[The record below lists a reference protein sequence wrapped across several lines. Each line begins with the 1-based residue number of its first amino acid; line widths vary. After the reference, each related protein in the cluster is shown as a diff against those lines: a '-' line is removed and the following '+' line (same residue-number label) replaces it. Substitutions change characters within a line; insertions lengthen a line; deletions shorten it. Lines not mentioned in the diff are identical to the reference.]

1 MEYKDDGSLQ
11 SYHTLDDTAP
21 PAARNGRSHEQL
33 SSPSFVSVP
42 TSPSRRRSSASISTR
57 KSPGLHPAFS
67 ASLPSSISTGA
78 RQPAST
84 PAIGLSTLTAAP
96 PSSSS
101 IVIRECANLLSTG
114 STSDVYHA
122 ASVYIHDGLS
132 LRAIHHGLSPQALKL
147 YMFRQRSSWYLLMRV
162 LCIVQLCLVLIEPPS
177 SFSFGLTKLQ
187 SSIIEFFILLI
198 FAFDTYLSYKALT
211 RAGFIRSRFRQLK
224 VVFLFICI
232 IDSVW
237 TFASPL
243 RPFRLCRL
251 FRVFFLTERS
261 GRLRRVLKS
270 LLRAAPVI
278 GNVLFLLALH
288 VLTFGFVGW
297 MLFAHLERDDP
308 SGLRCRDRDG
318 EEGGVDGTE
327 KCYFQDLNSAFIS
340 LFILLTNANFPDI
353 MMPSY
358 RTYRPSFLFFAMF
371 LLIGLYLLMQLVL
384 AVIFHTFKNHT
395 VRDVNYYAQRA
406 DRAFRAAFYLLGS
419 IEARTGLMHLNS
431 WLHVMRQCR
440 PDVTEQQAKLVFKAV
455 KEGTEAEAAMEAEKE
470 SAGKT
475 PKSDRR
481 VSERQDRDSS
491 MRRRSSAALK
501 RSPGAAEDE
510 AHSINYAQFKDICQ
524 LIHVRFLPMDDEDTR
539 YQPVDS
545 LASPSSQPHH
555 TRSPPAKKGKH
566 ARDAPTDEIEQK
578 ERAAVEQD
586 TLNESRGGGEEQDD
600 SNLDDSIRTLNNSI
614 LLPSSASSSRDTN
627 IPMAPPL
634 GDTSLLEEVDASD
647 DEADQPVAEAAEEED
662 ENNSLQ
668 LSRFTCPSFLLPVV
682 AWLTVRSQG
691 ILTRKTLDLVVD
703 VLCVIFVVL
712 TIVQAE
718 LVHIEG
724 TGQTRNQTDADTV
737 TFLTVLQ
744 SLLMAVFVVELT
756 AKLVLMRWT
765 YFRSAFRTIDLYLM
779 LLSLLG
785 QSLWWGNTMITP
797 SFYLRPLRVLRLGRV
812 LRRLKAILNTL
823 LLMLPALTPLLTLQA
838 LVFYVFAI
846 LGMNFFKD
854 KLNDDTVPAYTGLE
868 YATNNYYAN
877 TFDDVLRSYVT
888 LFELLIGNNWSSS
901 FHTHTNTFTAAQP
914 KQAMRT

>member
-1 MEYKDDGSLQ
+1 
-11 SYHTLDDTAP
+11 
-21 PAARNGRSHEQL
+21 
-33 SSPSFVSVP
+33 
-42 TSPSRRRSSASISTR
+42 
-57 KSPGLHPAFS
+57 
-67 ASLPSSISTGA
+67 
-78 RQPAST
+78 
-84 PAIGLSTLTAAP
+84 
-96 PSSSS
+96 
-101 IVIRECANLLSTG
+101 
-114 STSDVYHA
+114 
-122 ASVYIHDGLS
+122 
-132 LRAIHHGLSPQALKL
+132 
-147 YMFRQRSSWYLLMRV
+147 MRI
-162 LCIVQLCLVLIEPPS
+162 LCIAQLCLVLIEPPS
-177 SFSFGLTKLQ
+177 SFSVGISKLE
-187 SSIIEFFILLI
+187 SSIIEFFILLV

-224 VVFLFICI
+224 VLFLVICI
-232 IDSVW
+232 VDSVW

-297 MLFAHLERDDP
+297 MLFARLERDDP
-308 SGLRCRDRDG
+308 SGLRCRDMDG
-318 EEGGVDGTE
+318 EEAGVDGTE

-340 LFILLTNANFPDI
+340 LFILLTNANFPDV

-358 RTYRPSFLFFAMF
+358 RTYRPSFLFFALF

-395 VRDVNYYAQRA
+395 VRDVNYYAQRS
-406 DRAFRAAFYLLGS
+406 DRAFRAAFYLLGA

-431 WLHVMRQCR
+431 WMHVMRQCR
-440 PDVTEQQAKLVFKAV
+440 PDVTEQQSKLIFRAV
-455 KEGTEAEAAMEAEKE
+455 KEGTEAEAAIEAEAE
-470 SAGKT
+470 SAGTTGTKGN
-475 PKSDRR
+475 RR
-481 VSERQDRDSS
+481 VSEREDRASGV
-491 MRRRSSAALK
+491 RRRSSAVLP
-501 RSPGAAEDE
+501 RGPAEDE
-510 AHSINYAQFKDICQ
+510 AHSINYAQFKDISQ

-539 YQPVDS
+539 YQQPPDS
-545 LASPSSQPHH
+545 LASPSAMPHH
-555 TRSPPAKKGKH
+555 ARSPPANKGTY
-566 ARDAPTDEIEQK
+566 AQRDELEETEEKQRLVMEASSD
-578 ERAAVEQD
+578 A
-586 TLNESRGGGEEQDD
+586 LNGSRGSVEHE
-600 SNLDDSIRTLNNSI
+600 SLDDSIRTLNASI
-614 LLPSSASSSRDTN
+614 LLPSTPQRDTT
-627 IPMAPPL
+627 ISLAPPL

-647 DEADQPVAEAAEEED
+647 DEADQPVAEAAEEEED
-662 ENNSLQ
+662 EDISSLQ
-668 LSRFTCPSFLLPVV
+668 LSRFTCPSFLLPAV
-682 AWLTVRSQG
+682 AWFTVRSQG

-718 LVHIEG
+718 LVHVEG
-724 TGQTRNQTDADTV
+724 SGQTRNQTDADTV

-744 SLLMAVFVVELT
+744 SLLMAAFIIELT

-785 QSLWWGNTMITP
+785 QCLWWGNTMLLP

-854 KLNDDTVPAYTGLE
+854 KLNEQTVPPYTGLE

-888 LFELLIGNNWSSS
+888 LFELLIGNNWSITYH
-901 FHTHTNTFTAAQP
+901 HTLTAATTHGQQKAFDP
-914 KQAMRT
+914 HLTL